1 MKKKFLFI
9 CLCFWLSTSFGQAPV
24 SEGDTSLLSR
34 LAGLATPDGKSVPT
48 SEKDDYPLVKE
59 IYLNDLSR
67 LETLFER
74 KALNPNSLNTNGTTI
89 AFDMVERGDIKAL
102 KVFLKHGGDLKLHRI
117 QPGLFE
123 VALLAID
130 FITAGFLA
138 KNGAETSR
146 KDVFGRTPLETAILD
161 NNVYLVKTFLSWGV
175 QPTEQALKLAQD
187 KDFQEVASLL
197 EARLHTCRWIFKK
210 ISTTFSQIK

>member
-24 SEGDTSLLSR
+24 SEGDASLLSR
-34 LAGLATPDGKSVPT
+34 FAGLATPDDKSVPT